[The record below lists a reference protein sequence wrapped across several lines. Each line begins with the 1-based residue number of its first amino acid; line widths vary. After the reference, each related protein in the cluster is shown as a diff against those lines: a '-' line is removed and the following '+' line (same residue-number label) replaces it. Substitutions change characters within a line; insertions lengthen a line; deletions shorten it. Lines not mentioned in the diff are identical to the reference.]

1 MIGLE
6 YHSHKKSHQ
15 SSWASVAQLGK
26 LLMCYFC
33 VHSTWV
39 QIPVPHL
46 LKYLAF
52 CIKYSPLQSKS
63 IFFFHR
69 KWAKHCM
76 TSSVLKPI
84 TVCLNFYP
92 IIYVQHALCHKFFNF
107 FSSFVIFCLDA
118 CIVGLMKNCT
128 IHAFQEN
135 GVILPVLVQCLMYTS
150 VQFVSFTQVRVD

>member
-1 MIGLE
+1 
-6 YHSHKKSHQ
+6 
-15 SSWASVAQLGK
+15 
-26 LLMCYFC
+26 
-33 VHSTWV
+33 
-39 QIPVPHL
+39 
-46 LKYLAF
+46 
-52 CIKYSPLQSKS
+52 
-63 IFFFHR
+63 
-69 KWAKHCM
+69 M

-92 IIYVQHALCHKFFNF
+92 IIYVQHALCHKFLNF

-150 VQFVSFTQVRVD
+150 VQFVSFTQVRVDQWLEDQFHSGRQARDTESGNFQVQGSSTGRACEDTSNELASAFVFREVHSFLICYPLLFFFVF